1 MQTILYGN
9 GVNRL
14 TKGMPS
20 WDQLIEEISDVELNN
35 NIPNPLKYE
44 ALLVKK
50 PYRGSCQRLLTKD
63 GKSLLTSDGK
73 RFYGKGELTEKKLK
87 EKIAMRLESFGAN
100 SVYERIAKLPVNHF
114 ITTNYDNPLFK
125 SIGDGVVNSRF
136 RIEKIYSIR
145 RNYVIT
151 TPDGKQKQYW
161 PMHGNIDSPASIM
174 LGFDHYCGSLAKIE
188 QYVKGGYELKG
199 KREGEKERVESMSKR
214 LIDGIND
221 VKSWVDLFF
230 VSDIHIIGLNLGYE
244 ETDLW
249 WVLNKRRRIKQA
261 ESNLIRNRI
270 FYYPVETVKEDIE
283 QLLNSFDVEV
293 VHLDKARLSRPFIE
307 RYNEQLSIMD
317 KNMQID

>member
-1 MQTILYGN
+1 
-9 GVNRL
+9 
-14 TKGMPS
+14 
-20 WDQLIEEISDVELNN
+20 
-35 NIPNPLKYE
+35 
-44 ALLVKK
+44 
-50 PYRGSCQRLLTKD
+50 
-63 GKSLLTSDGK
+63 
-73 RFYGKGELTEKKLK
+73 
-87 EKIAMRLESFGAN
+87 
-100 SVYERIAKLPVNHF
+100 
-114 ITTNYDNPLFK
+114 
-125 SIGDGVVNSRF
+125 
-136 RIEKIYSIR
+136 
-145 RNYVIT
+145 
-151 TPDGKQKQYW
+151 
-161 PMHGNIDSPASIM
+161 
-174 LGFDHYCGSLAKIE
+174 
-188 QYVKGGYELKG
+188 
-199 KREGEKERVESMSKR
+199 MSKR